1 VEQSEPLE
9 AGEHM
14 SDGAERD
21 EVQFL
26 ARCAHRG
33 FLHPDQ
39 ARAALAA
46 FRAGQAVDAFVVGSG
61 IRGEKFWRWIRRT
74 DAGTRPIFPGYQVGE
89 RLGVGGTAEVYEA
102 VDESTEQRVALK
114 ILAMHEVAK
123 PESKRRFLR
132 ESKLLIELDHPNIV
146 KGLRLARFEE
156 VYFLAMELVEGCTVL
171 EILDSRTQL
180 DEDSALY
187 VILQVA
193 RALDYLRQQGIV
205 HRDVKPGNIMVAQGE
220 RVKLIDLGFAARRT
234 ESEPGVSEEVSET
247 TLGTAAYLSPEL
259 ARGTG
264 DVDIRSDIYALGA
277 TLYQLVLGKL
287 PFEGASSEEVLRKQV
302 VDSLSAVDLKGRKI
316 SPHLHYFIEKMMAKE
331 RELRYQD
338 PQELILDIEAQI
350 RGKKSLEYSREGDA
364 DWKPSLE
371 AKAPPSAPP
380 SIRPVSRRPGRT
392 RRPQ

>member
-1 VEQSEPLE
+1 MSE
-9 AGEHM
+9 
-14 SDGAERD
+14 GAERD

-26 ARCAHRG
+26 ARCVHRG
-33 FLHPDQ
+33 FLGADA
-39 ARAALAA
+39 AREALAA
-46 FRAGQAVDAFVVGSG
+46 LREGQPVDRTIVE
-61 IRGEKFWRWIRRT
+61 RGHCSEKLWRWIRRT
-74 DAGTRPIFPGYQVGE
+74 EAGAKPIFPGYKVGKL
-89 RLGVGGTAEVYEA
+89 LGVGGTAEVFEA
-102 VDESTEQRVALK
+102 IDESTGKRVALK
-114 ILAMHEVAK
+114 ILSMLEVAK

-146 KGLRLARFEE
+146 KGLRLARFED

-187 VILQVA
+187 VVLQVA
-193 RALDYLRQQGIV
+193 RALEYLRQQGIV
-205 HRDVKPGNIMVAQGE
+205 HRDVKPGNIMVASGE
-220 RVKLIDLGFAARRT
+220 RVKLIDLGFAARSA
-234 ESEPGVSEEVSET
+234 EGEPTAPDETSET

-259 ARGTG
+259 ARGNV

-338 PQELILDIEAQI
+338 PHELILDIEAQI
-350 RGKKSLEYSREGDA
+350 RGKKSLEYSREGDGDLRPDLDQRA
-364 DWKPSLE
+364 
-371 AKAPPSAPP
+371 APSAPP
-380 SIRPVSRRPGRT
+380 IARPMSRRPGRT

>member
-1 VEQSEPLE
+1 MSE
-9 AGEHM
+9 
-14 SDGAERD
+14 GAERD

-26 ARCAHRG
+26 ARCVHRG
-33 FLHPDQ
+33 FLGAVA
-39 ARAALAA
+39 AREAIAAL
-46 FRAGQAVDAFVVGSG
+46 REGQPVDATIVQRGHC
-61 IRGEKFWRWIRRT
+61 GEKLWRWVRRT
-74 DAGTRPIFPGYQVGE
+74 DAGTKPVFPGYKVGKQ
-89 RLGVGGTAEVYEA
+89 LGVGGTAEVFEA
-102 VDESTEQRVALK
+102 VDESTGKRVALK
-114 ILAMHEVAK
+114 ILSMHEVAK

-187 VILQVA
+187 VVLQVA
-193 RALDYLRQQGIV
+193 RALEYLRQKDIV
-205 HRDVKPGNIMVAQGE
+205 HRDVKPGNIMVASGE
-220 RVKLIDLGFAARRT
+220 RVKLIDLGFAARSAEGEAGAAD
-234 ESEPGVSEEVSET
+234 ESSET
-247 TLGTAAYLSPEL
+247 TLGTAAYISPEL
-259 ARGTG
+259 ARGTV

-287 PFEGASSEEVLRKQV
+287 PFEGANSEEVLRKQV

-364 DWKPSLE
+364 GLRPILDQKPAAST
-371 AKAPPSAPP
+371 PPIA
-380 SIRPVSRRPGRT
+380 RPVSRRPGRT